1 MFPDFQELLGL
12 LNKNKV
18 KYLVIGG
25 YAVSRH
31 AQPRVTKDLDIL
43 IQPAAKNAAAVF
55 RALQEFGAPLRTR
68 SSPDAGSLPPSR
80 ALTPKDFED
89 TGTWYTMGVP
99 PVAIDILT
107 EVPGVI
113 FNSAWKNRIT
123 LVIDD
128 RNGLRAHFISRDDL
142 IAAKLASGRLRDLAD
157 VEELRKARA
166 GDLAV
171 AASNA
176 NAEHSVAQ
184 RGRTKPAR

>member
-55 RALQEFGAPLRTR
+55 R
-68 SSPDAGSLPPSR
+68 
-80 ALTPKDFED
+80 
-89 TGTWYTMGVP
+89 
-99 PVAIDILT
+99 
-107 EVPGVI
+107 
-113 FNSAWKNRIT
+113 
-123 LVIDD
+123 D

-157 VEELRKARA
+157 VEELRKAQA

>member
-157 VEELRKARA
+157 VEELRKAQA